1 MLFVILLKIYK
12 NIYETNVTAK
22 KESAQIRTLSNTL
35 LQLIFVYFLCNFKMH
50 RVLGAKVLQEA
61 QEQLLYH
68 TDIDIFSAKFFSV
81 FRNLINNG
89 FWLCNPTDKNT
100 CENCNNRHKNIVADV
115 VKDIKNLT
123 YSTGRKL

>member
-35 LQLIFVYFLCNFKMH
+35 LQLIFVHILCNFKMH

-61 QEQLLYH
+61 QEQLLLPY
-68 TDIDIFSAKFFSV
+68 
-81 FRNLINNG
+81 
-89 FWLCNPTDKNT
+89 
-100 CENCNNRHKNIVADV
+100 
-115 VKDIKNLT
+115 
-123 YSTGRKL
+123 

>member
-35 LQLIFVYFLCNFKMH
+35 LQLILVRFLCNFKIH

-61 QEQLLYH
+61 QEQQPLPYLYRY
-68 TDIDIFSAKFFSV
+68 IFCQISLRF
-81 FRNLINNG
+81 L
-89 FWLCNPTDKNT
+89 
-100 CENCNNRHKNIVADV
+100 
-115 VKDIKNLT
+115 
-123 YSTGRKL
+123 

>member
-61 QEQLLYH
+61 QEQLLLPYRYRY
-68 TDIDIFSAKFFSV
+68 IFCQIFLRFS
-81 FRNLINNG
+81 
-89 FWLCNPTDKNT
+89 
-100 CENCNNRHKNIVADV
+100 
-115 VKDIKNLT
+115 
-123 YSTGRKL
+123 